1 MGQKTQSYTG
11 DLRGFMRLQSGWPLR
26 AGSDILSRRLFIF
39 AAGVAPLALFAPAL
53 AVPQD
58 DPDPKKLKPGQF
70 FWHPERSADGPVVIV
85 VSLPDQLVTVY
96 RNGIRI
102 AVSTCS
108 TGRPG
113 HTTPTGTFVILQKDV
128 DHHSSLYDDAPMPY
142 MERVTW
148 GGVALHAGNLPGYP
162 ASHGC
167 VRLPR
172 AFAQQLYGVTHL
184 GTTVIIGDRNSV
196 PADVLHSGLLMSQ
209 HTEDMA
215 KQAVQ
220 QAKANAQTQATGT
233 DVKTVSAIIS
243 TKEKRIVVFFNGV
256 PAFEDKVTLQ
266 QPDLPFGTH
275 VFNLTGPSDDPA
287 KLKWMAIDLSSD
299 AVTDL
304 DQNESGAAPQASAL
318 LFAATM
324 RRIDVPEATAHRL
337 AGLQRPG
344 TTLVITDKPVDPNT
358 YSAPGFTIMTTGDT

>member
-1 MGQKTQSYTG
+1 
-11 DLRGFMRLQSGWPLR
+11 MRLQNGWPLR
-26 AGSDILSRRLFIF
+26 AGSDVLSRRLFMF
-39 AAGVAPLALFAPAL
+39 AAGVAPLAALVPAL

-58 DPDPKKLKPGQF
+58 EPGPKKLKPGQF
-70 FWHPERSADGPVVIV
+70 FWHPERSPDGPVVIV

-96 RNGIRI
+96 RNGVRI

-142 MERVTW
+142 MERLTW

-172 AFAQQLYGVTHL
+172 AFAQQLYGITHL

-196 PADVLHSGLLMSQ
+196 PADVLDSGMLISQ
-209 HTEDMA
+209 HTAEIANKAVEQA
-215 KQAVQ
+215 KTTAQAAPPAKGAESQAV
-220 QAKANAQTQATGT
+220 
-233 DVKTVSAIIS
+233 SAVIS
-243 TKEKRIVVFFNGV
+243 TKEKRIVVFVNGV
-256 PAFEDKVTLQ
+256 PAFEDTVTLQ

-275 VFNLTGPSDDPA
+275 IFNLTG
-287 KLKWMAIDLSSD
+287 
-299 AVTDL
+299 
-304 DQNESGAAPQASAL
+304 
-318 LFAATM
+318 
-324 RRIDVPEATAHRL
+324 
-337 AGLQRPG
+337 
-344 TTLVITDKPVDPNT
+344 
-358 YSAPGFTIMTTGDT
+358 

>member
-1 MGQKTQSYTG
+1 
-11 DLRGFMRLQSGWPLR
+11 MR
-26 AGSDILSRRLFIF
+26 SR
-39 AAGVAPLALFAPAL
+39 AL
-53 AVPQD
+53 AAAPEAAV
-58 DPDPKKLKPGQF
+58 DPKKLKPGQF
-70 FWHPERSADGPVVIV
+70 IWQPDRAPDGPVVIV
-85 VSLPDQLVTVY
+85 VSIPDQIVTVY
-96 RNGIRI
+96 RNGVRI

-113 HTTPTGTFVILQKDV
+113 HATPTGTFVILQKDV
-128 DHHSSLYDDAPMPY
+128 NHHSSLYDDAPMPY

-172 AFAQQLYGVTHL
+172 AFAQELYAVTHL

-196 PADVLHSGLLMSQ
+196 PADVLHSGLLISQ
-209 HTEDMA
+209 HTEEMA

-220 QAKANAQTQATGT
+220 QAKANQAQQALSP
-233 DVKTVSAIIS
+233 DAPKAVSAIIS
-243 TKEKRIVVFFNGV
+243 TVEKRIVVFINGV

-287 KLKWMAIDLSSD
+287 KLKWMAVDLSPGT
-299 AVTDL
+299 VTDL
-304 DQNESGAAPQASAL
+304 GEDDAGAAQASAL
-318 LFAATM
+318 LYAATIH
-324 RRIDVPEATAHRL
+324 RVDVSDATAHRL
-337 AGLQRPG
+337 AALLHPG
-344 TTLVITDKPVDPNT
+344 TTMVITDKPVGADT
-358 YSAPGFTIMTTGDT
+358 YSAPGFTIMTTGDI

>member
-1 MGQKTQSYTG
+1 
-11 DLRGFMRLQSGWPLR
+11 LR
-26 AGSDILSRRLFIF
+26 AGTDALSRRIF
-39 AAGVAPLALFAPAL
+39 VFGIGIAPLALLSPAL
-53 AVPQD
+53 TAAPDTPV
-58 DPDPKKLKPGQF
+58 DPKKLKPGQF
-70 FWHPERSADGPVVIV
+70 IWQPDRAPDGPVVIV
-85 VSLPDQLVTVY
+85 VSIPDQLVTVY
-96 RNGIRI
+96 RNGVRI

-113 HTTPTGTFVILQKDV
+113 HATPTGTFVILQKDV

-172 AFAQQLYGVTHL
+172 AFAQELYGVTHL

-196 PADVLHSGLLMSQ
+196 PADVLHSGLLISQ
-209 HTEDMA
+209 HTEEMA

-220 QAKANAQTQATGT
+220 QAKANAQTQQASGA
-233 DVKTVSAIIS
+233 DVKSVSAIIS
-243 TKEKRIVVFFNGV
+243 TKEKRIVVFVNGV
-256 PAFEDKVTLQ
+256 PVFEDKVTLQ

-287 KLKWMAIDLSSD
+287 KLKWMAVDLSADAVIDLGQDD
-299 AVTDL
+299 A
-304 DQNESGAAPQASAL
+304 GAAQASAL
-318 LFAATM
+318 LYAATI
-324 RRIDVPEATAHRL
+324 RRVDVPEATAHRL
-337 AGLQRPG
+337 AALLRPG
-344 TTLVITDKPVDPNT
+344 TTMVITDKPVGADT

>member
-1 MGQKTQSYTG
+1 MTN
-11 DLRGFMRLQSGWPLR
+11 RHRGWPLR
-26 AGSDILSRRLFIF
+26 AGTDALSRRIF
-39 AAGVAPLALFAPAL
+39 VFGRRNR
-53 AVPQD
+53 AVGLVIARADSRPRH
-58 DPDPKKLKPGQF
+58 PGHPKKLKPGQF
-70 FWHPERSADGPVVIV
+70 IWQPDRAPDGPVVIV
-85 VSLPDQLVTVY
+85 VSIPDQVVTVY
-96 RNGIRI
+96 RNGVRI

-113 HTTPTGTFVILQKDV
+113 HATPTGTFVILQKDV

-142 MERVTW
+142 MERLTW
-148 GGVALHAGNLPGYP
+148 GGVAFHAGNLPGYP

-172 AFAQQLYGVTHL
+172 AFAQELYGVTHL

-196 PADVLHSGLLMSQ
+196 PADVLHSGLLISQ
-209 HTEDMA
+209 HTEEMA

-220 QAKANAQTQATGT
+220 QAKANAQTQQASGA
-233 DVKTVSAIIS
+233 DVKSVSAIIS
-243 TKEKRIVVFFNGV
+243 TKEKRIVVFVNGV

-287 KLKWMAIDLSSD
+287 KLKWMAVDLSAD

-304 DQNESGAAPQASAL
+304 GQDDAGAAQASAL
-318 LFAATM
+318 LYAATI
-324 RRIDVPEATAHRL
+324 RRVDVPEATAHRL
-337 AGLQRPG
+337 AALLRPG
-344 TTLVITDKPVDPNT
+344 TTMVITDKPVGADT

>member
-1 MGQKTQSYTG
+1 MTNRH
-11 DLRGFMRLQSGWPLR
+11 RGWHLR
-26 AGSDILSRRLFIF
+26 AGTDALSRRTFVF
-39 AAGVAPLALFAPAL
+39 GAGVAPLVLLAPGLAAPA
-53 AVPQD
+53 
-58 DPDPKKLKPGQF
+58 DPPVDPKKLKPGQF
-70 FWHPERSADGPVVIV
+70 IWQPDRAPDGPVVIV
-85 VSLPDQLVTVY
+85 VSIPDQLVTVY
-96 RNGIRI
+96 RNGVRI

-113 HTTPTGTFVILQKDV
+113 HATPTGTFVILQKDV
-128 DHHSSLYDDAPMPY
+128 NHHSSLYDDAPMPY

-167 VRLPR
+167 VRLPK
-172 AFAQQLYGVTHL
+172 AFAQELYGVTHL

-196 PADVLHSGLLMSQ
+196 PADVLHSGLLISQ
-209 HTEDMA
+209 HTDEMA

-220 QAKANAQTQATGT
+220 QAKANAQQASSP
-233 DVKTVSAIIS
+233 DAPKAVSAVIS
-243 TKEKRIVVFFNGV
+243 TAEKRIVVFVNGV

-287 KLKWMAIDLSSD
+287 KLKWMAVDLSP
-299 AVTDL
+299 
-304 DQNESGAAPQASAL
+304 GAAKDLGDDDAPGAAQASAL
-318 LFAATM
+318 LYAATI
-324 RRIDVPEATAHRL
+324 RRVDVPDATAHRL
-337 AGLQRPG
+337 AALLRPG
-344 TTLVITDKPVDPNT
+344 TTMVITDKPVGADT

>member
-1 MGQKTQSYTG
+1 MTN
-11 DLRGFMRLQSGWPLR
+11 RHRGWPLR
-26 AGSDILSRRLFIF
+26 AGTDALSRRIF
-39 AAGVAPLALFAPAL
+39 VFGIGIAPLALLSPAL
-53 AVPQD
+53 TAAPDTPV
-58 DPDPKKLKPGQF
+58 DPKKLKPGQF
-70 FWHPERSADGPVVIV
+70 IWQPDRAPDGPVVIV
-85 VSLPDQLVTVY
+85 VSIPDQLVTVY
-96 RNGIRI
+96 RNGVRI

-113 HTTPTGTFVILQKDV
+113 HATPTGTFVILQKDV

-172 AFAQQLYGVTHL
+172 AFAQELIGVTHL

-196 PADVLHSGLLMSQ
+196 PADVLHSGLLISQ
-209 HTEDMA
+209 HTEEMA

-220 QAKANAQTQATGT
+220 QAKANAQTQQASGA
-233 DVKTVSAIIS
+233 DVKSVSAIIS
-243 TKEKRIVVFFNGV
+243 TKEKRIVVFVNGV
-256 PAFEDKVTLQ
+256 PVFEDKVTLQ

-287 KLKWMAIDLSSD
+287 KLKWMAVDLSADAVIDLGQDD
-299 AVTDL
+299 A
-304 DQNESGAAPQASAL
+304 GAAQASAL
-318 LFAATM
+318 LYAATI
-324 RRIDVPEATAHRL
+324 RRVDVPEATAHRL
-337 AGLQRPG
+337 AALLRPG
-344 TTLVITDKPVDPNT
+344 TTMVITDKPVGADT

>member
-1 MGQKTQSYTG
+1 MA
-11 DLRGFMRLQSGWPLR
+11 L
-26 AGSDILSRRLFIF
+26 LS
-39 AAGVAPLALFAPAL
+39 PAL
-53 AVPQD
+53 TAAPDTPV
-58 DPDPKKLKPGQF
+58 DPKKLKPGQF
-70 FWHPERSADGPVVIV
+70 IWQPDRAPDGPVVIV
-85 VSLPDQLVTVY
+85 VPIPDQLVTVY
-96 RNGIRI
+96 RNGVRI

-113 HTTPTGTFVILQKDV
+113 HATPTGTFVILQKDV

-172 AFAQQLYGVTHL
+172 AFAQELYGVTHL

-196 PADVLHSGLLMSQ
+196 PADVLHSSLLISQ
-209 HTEDMA
+209 HTEEMA

-220 QAKANAQTQATGT
+220 QAKANAQTQQASGA
-233 DVKTVSAIIS
+233 DVKSVSAIIS
-243 TKEKRIVVFFNGV
+243 TKEKRIVVFVNGV

-287 KLKWMAIDLSSD
+287 KLKWMAVDLSAD

-304 DQNESGAAPQASAL
+304 GQDDAGAAQASAL
-318 LFAATM
+318 LYAATI
-324 RRIDVPEATAHRL
+324 RRVDVPEATAHRL
-337 AGLQRPG
+337 AALLRPG
-344 TTLVITDKPVDPNT
+344 TTMVITDKPVGADT

>member
-1 MGQKTQSYTG
+1 
-11 DLRGFMRLQSGWPLR
+11 
-26 AGSDILSRRLFIF
+26 
-39 AAGVAPLALFAPAL
+39 LALLSPAL
-53 AVPQD
+53 TAAPDTPV
-58 DPDPKKLKPGQF
+58 DPKKLKPGQF
-70 FWHPERSADGPVVIV
+70 IWQPDRAPNGPVVIV
-85 VSLPDQLVTVY
+85 VSIPDQLVTVY
-96 RNGIRI
+96 RNGVRI

-113 HTTPTGTFVILQKDV
+113 HATPTGTFVILQKDV

-172 AFAQQLYGVTHL
+172 AFAQELYGVTHL

-196 PADVLHSGLLMSQ
+196 PADVLHSGLLISQ
-209 HTEDMA
+209 HTEEMA

-220 QAKANAQTQATGT
+220 QAKANAQTQQASGA
-233 DVKTVSAIIS
+233 DVKSVSAIIS
-243 TKEKRIVVFFNGV
+243 TKEKRIVVFVNGV

-287 KLKWMAIDLSSD
+287 KLKWMAVDLSAD

-304 DQNESGAAPQASAL
+304 GQDDAGAEQASAL
-318 LFAATM
+318 LYAATI
-324 RRIDVPEATAHRL
+324 RRADIPERTAHRL
-337 AGLQRPG
+337 AALLRPG
-344 TTLVITDKPVDPNT
+344 TTMVITDKPVGADT